1 MNIRPFDSSLAW
13 MLRQTIASFILSFA
27 YWILFHIFNSNNVVT
42 NLSVSGFSNY
52 YNTFLEVWLLVIGCG
67 YYEAS

>member
-42 NLSVSGFSNY
+42 NL
-52 YNTFLEVWLLVIGCG
+52 FL
-67 YYEAS
+67 ASPITITHF